1 MELFVA
7 VPEGTAPRD
16 VTVDVKPRRI
26 RVTARGATLL
36 EGPLGGEVLAA
47 NGAGDW
53 EWELGDA
60 DGDAEAGK
68 QVAITLNKKCVAT
81 RCDRHCR
88 VARLRCALTR
98 RFRAPVQGRE
108 L

>member
-1 MELFVA
+1 MPA
-7 VPEGTAPRD
+7 GTAPRD
-16 VTVDVKPRRI
+16 VVVDVKPRRI
-26 RVTARGATLL
+26 RVAARGATVL

-53 EWELGDA
+53 EWELADA

-68 QVAITLNKKCVAT
+68 QVAITLNKKCVAHCAALLLMSFIAW
-81 RCDRHCR
+81 RCC
-88 VARLRCALTR
+88 VMLRAHTP
-98 RFRAPVQGRE
+98 AQGRE